1 MVGRHLCL
9 SLYHL
14 CGPSSFFLKYKVCS
28 EQNNSIV
35 PSCSLWF
42 KLSVFLMVSSHLYSW
57 LLLRWLI
64 KSMVHTHTY
73 LLIKWLFSRSLAF
86 SSKHAFSL
94 SLSFFFTI
102 CIGWEFSLTP
112 PLVPFGLTT
121 YSICLFPPGGS
132 ESKVCNA
139 RDPGS
144 IPEWGWSLEKDMAT
158 HFSILAWR
166 IPWAEEPGV
175 YSPWGCK

>member
-94 SLSFFFTI
+94 SLFFFFFYNMYRLRIFPNSTS
-102 CIGWEFSLTP
+102 GSFWLNNLFNLSLSSWW
-112 PLVPFGLTT
+112 LR
-121 YSICLFPPGGS
+121 
-132 ESKVCNA
+132 E
-139 RDPGS
+139 
-144 IPEWGWSLEKDMAT
+144 
-158 HFSILAWR
+158 
-166 IPWAEEPGV
+166 
-175 YSPWGCK
+175 